1 MIFFCQSCKTQLKTT
16 IKSSTTAKTA
26 ADRSKSSPSIA
37 TKVMALQTTLRPMQE
52 NYMPKIHK
60 STHLETES

>member
-1 MIFFCQSCKTQLKTT
+1 
-16 IKSSTTAKTA
+16 
-26 ADRSKSSPSIA
+26 
-37 TKVMALQTTLRPMQE
+37 VMALQTTLRPMQE